1 MNYHTTIKHSFSTP
15 TPFQQAV
22 LSNLID
28 SAPILSLEVFSMHE
42 IFCNIFCNIVKG
54 NQSRNGGRYFTGPK
68 YTRASKLRH
77 FLNNFQIYVGTG
89 PVAIR
94 VNLKGSEKKRYL
106 INHMK

>member
-1 MNYHTTIKHSFSTP
+1 MM
-15 TPFQQAV
+15 A
-22 LSNLID
+22 D
-28 SAPILSLEVFSMHE
+28 ILPV
-42 IFCNIFCNIVKG
+42 
-54 NQSRNGGRYFTGPK
+54 
-68 YTRASKLRH
+68 SKLRH